1 MLHKA
6 LLASGV
12 FVGIFSNPVLAAEQK
27 LDNQGCYS
35 ETAHLIQ
42 QGDGFTSGSF
52 ENVNVRLPDQYN
64 SAAFPLL
71 SGRWSE
77 HSWLS
82 TVRPT

>member
-12 FVGIFSNPVLAAEQK
+12 FVGIFSNLVLAAEQK

-64 SAAFPLL
+64 SAALPCCR
-71 SGRWSE
+71 GAVSE
-77 HSWLS
+77 HSRLS
-82 TVRPT
+82 TVRP